1 VNTNLTEPTTL
12 SPVSPAERI
21 QSLDV
26 IRGFALLGI
35 FLMNVEFF
43 NRAPTEV
50 GGGIPLGLTGVD
62 WFASWF
68 VYFFVQGK
76 FWTIFSLLFGM
87 GFAIMLSRAE
97 QVQRAFI
104 GPYLRRI
111 LALAT
116 FGAAHYIF
124 IWSGDI
130 LFSYAMGA
138 GALLILLYGTW
149 KPIVGAI
156 IILIALAFIPRMEL
170 IGIYAGTLAFIGLIA
185 LYMRSERRV
194 NLRFA
199 RPPLFAFIFLL
210 LGVIG
215 AVLAAIFWV
224 LPDVPD
230 VPDEGKSGTSVMAV
244 SCLIIGALSAKYHS
258 PPELRA
264 LRLGVGIYGFTA
276 TMAITFGAIM
286 YLAPPDDD
294 TPRVEVSQA
303 EDAVAAEPA
312 SEPTTEQPLTS
323 APVAGDPLTND
334 QATAAPADS
343 DPEPD
348 TEIVPDENTTDPELA
363 VAEKAHDEEP
373 EKTRAEEE
381 AEAKAEREK
390 QLAERLEDIREETE
404 VLSKGSYLAGVEL
417 NARKFP
423 EKVATDGGMSAILIA
438 MFLIGTWF
446 VRSGVMRDTR
456 AHLPLFRKLAYY
468 GLPFGIGL
476 GLLSSFI
483 AFSHTPGDT
492 NDGFP
497 LASGLLML
505 GNLPACLGYVGMVVL
520 MLHSDRGFSR
530 ISVLAPAGRMALT
543 NYILQSVV
551 SVLIFFGYGLGQWGM
566 PRAWQLVYVVVF
578 FALQVAFSRWW
589 LVRYRYGPLE
599 WLWRG
604 FTYRATPAMRL

>member
-1 VNTNLTEPTTL
+1 
-12 SPVSPAERI
+12 
-21 QSLDV
+21 
-26 IRGFALLGI
+26 
-35 FLMNVEFF
+35 
-43 NRAPTEV
+43 
-50 GGGIPLGLTGVD
+50 
-62 WFASWF
+62 
-68 VYFFVQGK
+68 
-76 FWTIFSLLFGM
+76 M

-97 QVQRAFI
+97 QAQRAFI

-149 KPIVGAI
+149 KPILGAI

-170 IGIYAGTLAFIGLIA
+170 IGVYAGTLAFTGLIA
-185 LYMRSERRV
+185 LYLRSERRV

-224 LPDVPD
+224 LPE
-230 VPDEGKSGTSVMAV
+230 VPDEGKSGTTVMAV
-244 SCLIIGALSAKYHS
+244 SFLIIGALSAKYHS

-264 LRLGVGIYGFTA
+264 LRLGVGIYVFAA
-276 TMAITFGAIM
+276 TMGIVFGAIM
-286 YLAPPDDD
+286 YLAPPADE
-294 TPRVEVSQA
+294 TPRVEVGQA
-303 EDAVAAEPA
+303 EDAVDA
-312 SEPTTEQPLTS
+312 EPTTDQPLTS
-323 APVAGDPLTND
+323 APVASDET
-334 QATAAPADS
+334 TAAPAAS

-348 TEIVPDENTTDPELA
+348 TEIVADENTTDPELA
-363 VAEKAHDEEP
+363 AAEKAHEEP

-381 AEAKAEREK
+381 AEAEAERER
-390 QLAERLEDIREETE
+390 QLAELIERAREETE
-404 VLSKGSYLAGVEL
+404 VLSKGSYLDGVNF
-417 NARKFP
+417 NARNFP
-423 EKVATDGGMSAILIA
+423 EKVAIDGGMAVILIA

-483 AFSHTPGDT
+483 AFSHTPGDM

-497 LASGLLML
+497 FASGLLML

-520 MLHSDRGFSR
+520 MLHSDRGFAR

-589 LVRYRYGPLE
+589 LARYRYGPLE

>member
-1 VNTNLTEPTTL
+1 
-12 SPVSPAERI
+12 
-21 QSLDV
+21 
-26 IRGFALLGI
+26 
-35 FLMNVEFF
+35 MNVEFF
-43 NRAPTEV
+43 NRAPTEI

-97 QVQRAFI
+97 QAQRAFI

-170 IGIYAGTLAFIGLIA
+170 IGIYAGALAFIGLIA

-230 VPDEGKSGTSVMAV
+230 EGKSGTSVMAV
-244 SCLIIGALSAKYHS
+244 SFLIIGALSAKYHS

-264 LRLGVGIYGFTA
+264 LRLGVGIYVFAA
-276 TMAITFGAIM
+276 TMGITFGAIM

-294 TPRVEVSQA
+294 TPRVEASQE
-303 EDAVAAEPA
+303 EDAVDAET
-312 SEPTTEQPLTS
+312 TTETSTDQPLIS
-323 APVAGDPLTND
+323 APVAND
-334 QATAAPADS
+334 ETTATPADS
-343 DPEPD
+343 GPEPD
-348 TEIVPDENTTDPELA
+348 TEIVADENTTDPELA
-363 VAEKAHDEEP
+363 MAEKAHEEP
-373 EKTRAEEE
+373 DKTRAEEE
-381 AEAKAEREK
+381 AEAEAEREK
-390 QLAERLEDIREETE
+390 QLAKRLEDIREETE
-404 VLSKGSYLAGVEL
+404 VLSKGRIWLAL
-417 NARKFP
+417 SFNARKFP
-423 EKVATDGGMSAILIA
+423 EKVATDGGMSVILIA

-476 GLLSSFI
+476 GLLSGFI
-483 AFSHTPGDT
+483 ASSHTPGDT

-589 LVRYRYGPLE
+589 LARYRYGPLE